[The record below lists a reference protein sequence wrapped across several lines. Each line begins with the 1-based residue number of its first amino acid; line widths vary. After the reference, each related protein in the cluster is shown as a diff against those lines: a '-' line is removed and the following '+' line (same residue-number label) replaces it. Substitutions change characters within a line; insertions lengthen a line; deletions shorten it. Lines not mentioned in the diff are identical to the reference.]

1 MDRQG
6 EEHAKERRKKAHGAA
21 RLVRSIDAAVDF
33 PRAIGQRSAGFCRYL
48 SDFFAVDRHSPAARA
63 ASSGSDSVELHLLG
77 EPKMDDSAL
86 GLAALGPPITT
97 KTLGKPPPGGAKPPL
112 PTGKQPVSF
121 PVTTLN
127 LAFTSERGRLTP
139 SFTPAGTPH
148 GAPGSAMRYGMT
160 NRTGSVP
167 LSKLW
172 RLRHHSARVTKHRCR

>member
-1 MDRQG
+1 
-6 EEHAKERRKKAHGAA
+6 
-21 RLVRSIDAAVDF
+21 LPV
-33 PRAIGQRSAGFCRYL
+33 L
-48 SDFFAVDRHSPAARA
+48 NSDFFAVDRHSPAARA